1 MHSPR
6 QITKSARL
14 AVSMMFLVNG
24 TGFATW
30 VPHIPFV
37 QEKFSLSESALGFC
51 LLSIAAG
58 ALVSMPVTG
67 LLISK
72 YGSKSILK
80 IISVVYCLVLPTM
93 IAAPTLPLFVLALFL
108 FGASNGVMDVSMNAH
123 GVLVEKRLGKSVM
136 SSFHGLFSLG
146 GLAGASIAGL
156 MLSAGLA
163 PAMHTLIMSAI
174 LLILALSVISRLLPK
189 EAEITGEHTS
199 QEPVFVKPTGP
210 LLGLGLMAFFI
221 LMVEG
226 AMGDW
231 TAIYIEDIPGTTEAL
246 AAAGFAAFSLTMAI
260 GRLTGDYLIH
270 RTGKITIVRYG
281 ILLSAAGLLLASLTT
296 SAWLAIIGFALVGL
310 GLSNVTPILFGAGGK
325 VEGIDAGKGIAAVTT
340 SGYTGFLVGPP
351 LIGFIADFT
360 SLSVSFLL
368 LAGCFLIVS
377 FFAKIVDRK
386 QTTHITV

>member
-1 MHSPR
+1 MHSSH
-6 QITKSARL
+6 QAIKSARL
-14 AVSMMFLVNG
+14 AVSIIFLVNG

-37 QEKFSLSESALGFC
+37 QEKFSLSESALGLC

-67 LLISK
+67 LLISR

-93 IAAPTLPLFVLALFL
+93 IAAPTLPLFILALFL
-108 FGASNGVMDVSMNAH
+108 FGASNGMMDVSMNAH
-123 GVLVEKRLGKSVM
+123 GVLVEKKLGKSVM

-146 GLAGASIAGL
+146 GLAGASIAG
-156 MLSAGLA
+156 MMVSAGLTPMIHA
-163 PAMHTLIMSAI
+163 SMMSAI
-174 LLILALSVISRLLPK
+174 LLILALSVMSRLFPK
-189 EAEITGEHTS
+189 EAEITGEQIS

-210 LLGLGLMAFFI
+210 LLGLGLVAFFI

-231 TAIYIEDIPGTTEAL
+231 TAIYIEGLPHTTGAL

-270 RTGKITIVRYG
+270 RTGKVMIVRYG

-296 SAWLAIIGFALVGL
+296 SAWMAITGFALVGI
-310 GLSNVTPILFGAGGK
+310 GLSNITPTLFGAGGN
-325 VEGIDAGKGIAAVTT
+325 VEGIDAGRGIAAVTT

-351 LIGFIADFT
+351 FIGFIADVT

-368 LAGCFLIVS
+368 LAGCFLILS
-377 FFAKIVDRK
+377 FFAKIVNQK
-386 QTTHITV
+386 QPARTAI